1 MNLTI
6 KQMETPEEIEGKSRV
21 HWQTWREAYD
31 EILPAEFQEQM
42 TLDKCRFYSQKYTEN
57 TLIALDDAKVVCFV
71 SYGDFR
77 DSDTRAGEIFALYV
91 LKDYYGEGVGQ
102 QLIQATFAA
111 LDGYQEIVLW
121 VLEDNKRAIAFYE
134 KMGFIFDGQEKVI
147 DLGKAVKEKR
157 MIYIRNSNS

>member
-1 MNLTI
+1 MVITI
-6 KQMETPEEIEGKSRV
+6 KTMETAEEIESKSRV

-42 TLDKCRFYSQKYTEN
+42 TLDKFRFYSQKYPEN
-57 TLIALDDAKVVCFV
+57 TFIALDDAKVVGFV

-77 DSDTRAGEIFALYV
+77 DPATIAGEIIALYV
-91 LKDYYGEGVGQ
+91 LKDYYGKGVGQ
-102 QLIQATFAA
+102 QLMQAAFAA
-111 LDGYQEIVLW
+111 LDSYPEILLW

-134 KMGFIFDGQEKVI
+134 KMGFVFDGGEKVI

-157 MIYIRNSNS
+157 MLYIRNSNS